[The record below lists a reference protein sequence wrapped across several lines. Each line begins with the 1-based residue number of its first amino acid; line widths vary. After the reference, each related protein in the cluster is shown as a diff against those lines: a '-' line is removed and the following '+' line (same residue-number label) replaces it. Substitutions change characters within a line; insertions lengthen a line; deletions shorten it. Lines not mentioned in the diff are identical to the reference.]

1 MIRELQ
7 VKNRKSDYLENVKSL
22 NGELYPADLAM
33 CMLDTIKCLAD
44 MDRIKQPSCQMK
56 LIRKGPPEIYTANW
70 WCASSFGLHPWS
82 GGMSFIR
89 ELTNAIEKVSL
100 LKKRREEEE
109 HHIIYEYSTLIY
121 YIIEFMQELV
131 MASTWEKTK
140 EFYNWVL
147 ESGDPRTDSWFLV
160 HSPLPVTFLFASYLF
175 VVALG
180 PFYMCHRKPLKLRGL
195 LIAYNL
201 AMMTLS
207 SYMFYEVRRQD
218 WSLGLAGEATVSEN
232 KNRFSRL
239 MQSSPRVPS
248 TLQLPAAESIDV
260 TVYCLFSMHKPFQN
274 RSLSLVYFLVTSV
287 LANYSYLCQP
297 VDYSR
302 SELGMRQMARV
313 CWWFF
318 FSKVIE
324 LLDTVFFILRKKQ
337 EQVTFLHVYHHGTML
352 FNWWSGVKYVPGGQ
366 AFFIGML
373 NSFVHIFMY
382 GYYALASLGP
392 QMHRYLWWKRYLT
405 IMQLCQFVAIA
416 VHSSYNLF
424 AECPFPDGFNIA
436 VFLYILSLIALFL
449 HFYYWTYTRG
459 KKEKLT

>member
-1 MIRELQ
+1 MIPHLLLFEKL
-7 VKNRKSDYLENVKSL
+7 SCNVLKK
-22 NGELYPADLAM
+22 PAEEMLAWFPHEDLAR
-33 CMLDTIKCLAD
+33 L
-44 MDRIKQPSCQMK
+44 PSMT
-56 LIRKGPPEIYTANW
+56 LKGGAKPAVRCW
-70 WCASSFGLHPWS
+70 
-82 GGMSFIR
+82 
-89 ELTNAIEKVSL
+89 
-100 LKKRREEEE
+100 
-109 HHIIYEYSTLIY
+109 
-121 YIIEFMQELV
+121 ELV
-131 MASTWEKTK
+131 MASTWQKTQ

-147 ESGDPRTDSWFLV
+147 ESGDPRTDPWPLV
-160 HSPLPVTFLFASYLF
+160 HSPLPVTLIFAFYLF

-180 PFYMCHRKPLKLRGL
+180 PFYMRKRKPLQLRGL
-195 LIAYNL
+195 LIAYNV

-207 SYMFYEVRRQD
+207 SYMFYE
-218 WSLGLAGEATVSEN
+218 
-232 KNRFSRL
+232 
-239 MQSSPRVPS
+239 
-248 TLQLPAAESIDV
+248 
-260 TVYCLFSMHKPFQN
+260 
-274 RSLSLVYFLVTSV
+274 FLVTSI
-287 LANYSYLCQP
+287 LDDYSYLCQP
-297 VDYSR
+297 VDYSQ
-302 SELGMRQMARV
+302 SELGMRMARV

-324 LLDTVFFILRKKQ
+324 LLDTIFFILRKKQ

-424 AECPFPDGFNIA
+424 TECPFPYGFNTA

-449 HFYYWTYTRG
+449 HFYYQTYTRG